1 MVRMNRFAGCTLA
14 LGLVGCYTLHPT
26 GGGVPPVGT
35 EVAFDVNDAG
45 RLALGGQMG
54 PEIKQVE
61 GRLLD
66 QENGEYVVAVSTIRL
81 LRGGE
86 QTWSGEKV
94 RIKTEHV
101 GTAYT
106 RRLSKGRTIALAA
119 VGVGA
124 VALVVTRS
132 LKGSGDEETRVPGDS
147 AQTRRVPQP

>member
-1 MVRMNRFAGCTLA
+1 MRTFRQAGLA
-14 LGLVGCYTLHPT
+14 GIVLALVGCYTLQPT
-26 GGGVPPVGT
+26 GGVTPPVGS

-45 RLALGGQMG
+45 RLALGGAMG
-54 PEIKQVE
+54 PEIKQIE

-86 QTWSGEKV
+86 QAWSGEKV
-94 RIKTEHV
+94 RIKSEHV
-101 GTAYT
+101 GTAYR

-124 VALVVTRS
+124 VALIATQSIV
-132 LKGSGDEETRVPGDS
+132 GGGDEVIRPPGDS